1 MKNKCNTS
9 KLQTSSRVLY
19 VHTLFIDAIVMLDEI
34 YPSYTVLSLYSV
46 AWRSGWSILLV
57 NGQS

>member
-19 VHTLFIDAIVMLDEI
+19 VHTVYIDAIVMLDEI
-34 YPSYTVLSLYSV
+34 SFMH
-46 AWRSGWSILLV
+46 SIVTL
-57 NGQS
+57 